1 MLNDQLLQ
9 GAFLGLLQGLTE
21 FLPISSSAH
30 LIVIPWM
37 MGWSPLGLRFDVM
50 LHLGTLLAVLMF
62 FRRDWWRLIRHYAA
76 PFLGGPR
83 QPAEPLSVAL
93 LVGTLPCILVGH
105 FFFPVIE
112 EFLRGPL
119 VAATALAVF
128 GLILFWADRRSGKD
142 RSLEG
147 IRWRGRLAYR
157 DRSDAGIHTRGQS
170 LRGDGHCSSPAGPE
184 APRSCTVFLPAFR
197 SSDRSGRGLAA
208 LLIGGGGTGV
218 RQWWPDLPAWCIMLF
233 HQWLLMHQVLFAL
246 SRNAHA
252 ARIRSLSTAA
262 FCIYLCAS
270 GLSAE
275 NTTADPESET
285 KVAVAHQNPILRRH
299 FRRQF
304 ARTFDS
310 ISRGPDD
317 PFMDRYIDAQ
327 IDHYLKNVRIKL
339 FRMKVGYSTVRETI
353 DVTADDSKY
362 ELSAV
367 RRERVQNALKQLA
380 NAANGLHSMI
390 ENILLGEL
398 EGKGDLKPKVGP
410 SGRETAF
417 ASEIKFLEDE
427 IGLAEERILGYFF
440 AQNHTVEVDEIR
452 NQNMLVHLYR
462 VREMAKKLRKA
473 L

>member
-1 MLNDQLLQ
+1 
-9 GAFLGLLQGLTE
+9 
-21 FLPISSSAH
+21 
-30 LIVIPWM
+30 
-37 MGWSPLGLRFDVM
+37 
-50 LHLGTLLAVLMF
+50 
-62 FRRDWWRLIRHYAA
+62 
-76 PFLGGPR
+76 
-83 QPAEPLSVAL
+83 
-93 LVGTLPCILVGH
+93 
-105 FFFPVIE
+105 
-112 EFLRGPL
+112 
-119 VAATALAVF
+119 
-128 GLILFWADRRSGKD
+128 
-142 RSLEG
+142 
-147 IRWRGRLAYR
+147 
-157 DRSDAGIHTRGQS
+157 
-170 LRGDGHCSSPAGPE
+170 
-184 APRSCTVFLPAFR
+184 
-197 SSDRSGRGLAA
+197 
-208 LLIGGGGTGV
+208 
-218 RQWWPDLPAWCIMLF
+218 
-233 HQWLLMHQVLFAL
+233 
-246 SRNAHA
+246 
-252 ARIRSLSTAA
+252 
-262 FCIYLCAS
+262 
-270 GLSAE
+270 
-275 NTTADPESET
+275 
-285 KVAVAHQNPILRRH
+285 
-299 FRRQF
+299 
-304 ARTFDS
+304 
-310 ISRGPDD
+310 
-317 PFMDRYIDAQ
+317 MDRYIDGQ